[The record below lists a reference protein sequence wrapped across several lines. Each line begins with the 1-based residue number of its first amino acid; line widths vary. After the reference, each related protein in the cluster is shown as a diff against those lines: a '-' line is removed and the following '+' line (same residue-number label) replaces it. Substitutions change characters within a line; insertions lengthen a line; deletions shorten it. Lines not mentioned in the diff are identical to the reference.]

1 MRFIVE
7 YNPSLSKHT
16 ERFIKAEITPSMT
29 SDDGES
35 SQYPIDFCIESLEE
49 ENQDELFNQDINY
62 LKALLDEDVAY
73 IEF

>member
-1 MRFIVE
+1 
-7 YNPSLSKHT
+7 
-16 ERFIKAEITPSMT
+16 MT

-49 ENQDELFNQDINY
+49 EIDEVFNEDINY
-62 LKALLDEDVAY
+62 LKGLSDEDVAY